1 MQTVLFTRQVNACFF
16 SKTEGVEIVK
26 ESIFAH
32 CKAYINKGR
41 VTGVYKCLG
50 ESLSETL
57 VTKCFF
63 PTLYSNNWFTTCYIL
78 LYMNHPYLNIIIN
91 NITQKTHAVMCT
103 ISLALY
109 CGVVFFENGLL
120 YSSNFVLFI
129 IVYFMVAYMR
139 KYMQGWF
146 DKKKHNV
153 VLLIIGLVGML
164 GMMLL
169 NNYLGLQESVYR
181 YKLLRWNVNNNPLI
195 IMTAVAMFHLFRQLK
210 FKNSV
215 VNYVAGCSLIIYVVH
230 ENILFRSFTRV
241 RVWAN
246 LLERFGRDT
255 VVLQM
260 FCYGIILFVAAV
272 LVSVIYQYFIHGIVK
287 WVAKYVESFII
298 NIIDRV
304 SMAVMKIK

>member
-1 MQTVLFTRQVNACFF
+1 
-16 SKTEGVEIVK
+16 
-26 ESIFAH
+26 
-32 CKAYINKGR
+32 
-41 VTGVYKCLG
+41 
-50 ESLSETL
+50 
-57 VTKCFF
+57 
-63 PTLYSNNWFTTCYIL
+63 
-78 LYMNHPYLNIIIN
+78 
-91 NITQKTHAVMCT
+91 
-103 ISLALY
+103 
-109 CGVVFFENGLL
+109 
-120 YSSNFVLFI
+120 
-129 IVYFMVAYMR
+129 
-139 KYMQGWF
+139 MQGWF

-215 VNYVAGCSLIIYVVH
+215 VNYVAGCSLIIYVIH

-241 RVWAN
+241 RIWAG
-246 LLERFGRDT
+246 LMERFGRDT